1 MIFHHLIIN
10 YYSLLIVNEHL
21 SNKKESLFKNISII
35 YILINFSVL
44 GKNQEELDF
53 LTHKIN

>member
-21 SNKKESLFKNISII
+21 SNKKEYLFKNISII
-35 YILINFSVL
+35 NILINFGVL
-44 GKNQEELDF
+44 GKKSRRIGFSNSQ
-53 LTHKIN
+53 N